1 MKKPRARCTGGVGID
16 GDGGGVGG
24 ILNLG
29 GSIDFTIW
37 TPPKVK
43 NKPSRTYSTLIECL
57 SSARLV
63 STHRPPKREK
73 KRETR
78 GTEQSRRRR
87 RRRRWAGGRG
97 QGTRKREPAR
107 GRNRVEARAGGAEEG
122 GNKEEEGKPTG
133 EGRRGE
139 KRVAK
144 CRSSTSTPVRN
155 KEQKIDRLLSFMFLR
170 GRRRGSSVR
179 PSPLSLSRPFSFN
192 YCISFPLT
200 FYFSIPVFRTV
211 DVFFSFSLSLSSS
224 LFLVATYNK
233 TN

>member
-179 PSPLSLSRPFSFN
+179 PSPLSLSSFLLQLLHLVSPHLLFLDP
-192 YCISFPLT
+192 C
-200 FYFSIPVFRTV
+200 
-211 DVFFSFSLSLSSS
+211 LSYGRRIFLFLPPLSSS

>member
-16 GDGGGVGG
+16 GDGGGGVGG

-179 PSPLSLSRPFSFN
+179 PSPLSLSSFLLQLLHLVSPHLLFLDPCLS
-192 YCISFPLT
+192 YGRRIFLFLPL
-200 FYFSIPVFRTV
+200 
-211 DVFFSFSLSLSSS
+211 S
-224 LFLVATYNK
+224 LFLSFSRRDVQ
-233 TN
+233 

>member
-1 MKKPRARCTGGVGID
+1 MPAASSKVRAEAGRPVSSCRREKGTRVRRVAGDTRLRGKEMKKPRARCTGGVGID
-16 GDGGGVGG
+16 GDGGGGVGG

-87 RRRRWAGGRG
+87 RRRRWAG
-97 QGTRKREPAR
+97 
-107 GRNRVEARAGGAEEG
+107 N
-122 GNKEEEGKPTG
+122 EEEGTS
-133 EGRRGE
+133 EG
-139 KRVAK
+139 KK
-144 CRSSTSTPVRN
+144 
-155 KEQKIDRLLSFMFLR
+155 
-170 GRRRGSSVR
+170 
-179 PSPLSLSRPFSFN
+179 
-192 YCISFPLT
+192 
-200 FYFSIPVFRTV
+200 
-211 DVFFSFSLSLSSS
+211 
-224 LFLVATYNK
+224 
-233 TN
+233 

>member
-63 STHRPPKREK
+63 STHRPPKREEK
-73 KRETR
+73 KGDARR
-78 GTEQSRRRR
+78 TEQSRRRR
-87 RRRRWAGGRG
+87 RRRRRAGGRG

-107 GRNRVEARAGGAEEG
+107 GRNRVEARAREGQRKGVIKRRKGSRRAREEAG
-122 GNKEEEGKPTG
+122 RKESG
-133 EGRRGE
+133 EM
-139 KRVAK
+139 
-144 CRSSTSTPVRN
+144 P
-155 KEQKIDRLLSFMFLR
+155 
-170 GRRRGSSVR
+170 
-179 PSPLSLSRPFSFN
+179 
-192 YCISFPLT
+192 
-200 FYFSIPVFRTV
+200 
-211 DVFFSFSLSLSSS
+211 
-224 LFLVATYNK
+224 
-233 TN
+233 